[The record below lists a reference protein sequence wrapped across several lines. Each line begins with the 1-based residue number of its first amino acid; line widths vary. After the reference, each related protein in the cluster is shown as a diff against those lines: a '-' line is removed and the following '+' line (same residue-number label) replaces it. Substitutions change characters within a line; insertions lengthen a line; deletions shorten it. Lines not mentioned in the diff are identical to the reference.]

1 MNLTGVF
8 IARPIATTL
17 LTAAITLAGWVGFT
31 LMPIAPLPQI
41 DFPAINV
48 QVALP
53 GASPETMAAIMVT
66 PLERTVGRIAGL
78 TEMTSSSATGMASL
92 SLLFDLDR
100 DINGAARDVMAALD
114 AARSLLPPAL
124 PFNPVYRK
132 INPADAPIL
141 VMTMTSPTKPPGEI
155 YDAASTIVAQRLS
168 QVDGVGQ
175 VLVGGGSLPA
185 VRVELN
191 APALQSY
198 GLSVENIRT
207 AISNN
212 NVNIPKGI
220 IENTE
225 NRWQVDDN
233 DQAKT
238 AKEYRPLVLAYRH
251 GNPIRLQDIA
261 EVEDSVQ
268 DLRTLGLANGQR
280 AILLIVSRQPSA
292 NIIETVDR
300 IRAILPRLQAS
311 IPTSID
317 LKVVMDRTPSIR
329 ASLHDVER
337 SLVIATVLVILV
349 VFLFLGE
356 VRAALIPSI
365 AIPVSLIGTFG
376 ILYLG
381 HYSLD
386 NLSLMALTV
395 ATGFVVDDAIVML
408 ENITRYIERGLP
420 PLQAALIGAREVAFT
435 VVSMSVSLVAVFIP
449 LLLMGGMVG
458 RMFREFAVV
467 LSAAVLVSLV
477 VSLTTTPM
485 LCGRWLRP
493 VDPQHQIPSS
503 AWQRRLHWGVRLFE
517 RLENGYQRTL
527 DTALHHKR
535 LVLFLLFLTIGL
547 NFYLFSIVPKGFMPQ
562 QDTGRLI
569 GRVQADQNISFQ
581 AMRDKMTHFIRI
593 CNSDPDAQDVIG
605 FTGGEARN
613 AGNVFVVLKPEGER
627 HATSDEVI
635 ARLRTRFKAV
645 TGASLYFQ
653 PIQDLRF
660 GGRVGNAQYQY
671 TLQGNHLEELRTWSR
686 RIRIALAKLPE
697 LADVNSDQQE
707 LGLESWLEIDR
718 DTAARLGVDPRSLD
732 QVLNDLY
739 GQRIISTIF
748 NPLNQYRVVME
759 AAPPY
764 WQSPSMLEQTY
775 IYGTHGDMVPLAAVV
790 KIRPGNDS
798 LTVNHQG
805 QFPATTITFNLPP
818 GVSLGQAT
826 DAIHRTFKQLGV
838 PPSIQGSFE
847 GTAKVFKDSLSSEP
861 LLILGALVVVYIV
874 LGILY
879 ESLIHPLTILSTLPS
894 AGVGVVVAL
903 LITGQEFNL
912 MTLIGI
918 ILLIGIV
925 KKNAILMIDFALQA
939 ERSEGLSPEEAIL
952 KACVKRFRPILMT
965 TLAAMFGALP
975 LALDWG
981 SGGELRRPLGIAILG
996 GLALSQLLTLYTT
1009 PVVYL
1014 YLDRFRQRWGKR
1026 FTWKR
1031 IIPANSIASDV

>member
-1 MNLTGVF
+1 MNLTGLF

-141 VMTMTSPTKPPGEI
+141 VMTMTSPTKAPGEI

-168 QVDGVGQ
+168 QVEGVGQ

-191 APALQSY
+191 APSLQSY

-207 AISNN
+207 SISNN
-212 NVNIPKGI
+212 NVNIPKGLL
-220 IENTE
+220 ENTE

-233 DQAKT
+233 DQAKM
-238 AKEYRPLVLAYRH
+238 AKDYRPLVLAYRN

-317 LKVVMDRTPSIR
+317 LKVIMDRTPSIR

-337 SLVIATVLVILV
+337 SLVIATALVILV

-356 VRAALIPSI
+356 VHAALIPSI
-365 AIPVSLIGTFG
+365 AIPVSLVGTFG

-408 ENITRYIERGLP
+408 ENITRHIERGLP
-420 PLQAALIGAREVAFT
+420 PFQAALIGAQEVAFT
-435 VVSMSVSLVAVFIP
+435 VVSMSISLVAVFIP
-449 LLLMGGMVG
+449 LLLMGGLVG

-467 LSAAVLVSLV
+467 LSTAVLVSLV

-485 LCGRWLRP
+485 LCGRWLRR
-493 VDPQHQIPSS
+493 VDPQNRVPSS
-503 AWQRRLHWGVRLFE
+503 VWQRRLQWGSRLFQH
-517 RLENGYQRTL
+517 LEKKYQRTL
-527 DTALHHKR
+527 DTAIHHKR

-581 AMRDKMTHFIRI
+581 SMRDKMTRFIQI
-593 CNSDPDAQDVIG
+593 CKSDPDAQDVIG

-613 AGNVFVVLKPEGER
+613 AGNIFVVLRPEGER

-635 ARLRTRFKAV
+635 ARLRTRLKAV
-645 TGASLYFQ
+645 AGASLYFQ

-660 GGRVGNAQYQY
+660 GGRVTNAQYQY

-697 LADVNSDQQE
+697 LADVNSD
-707 LGLESWLEIDR
+707 
-718 DTAARLGVDPRSLD
+718 
-732 QVLNDLY
+732 
-739 GQRIISTIF
+739 
-748 NPLNQYRVVME
+748 
-759 AAPPY
+759 
-764 WQSPSMLEQTY
+764 
-775 IYGTHGDMVPLAAVV
+775 
-790 KIRPGNDS
+790 
-798 LTVNHQG
+798 
-805 QFPATTITFNLPP
+805 
-818 GVSLGQAT
+818 
-826 DAIHRTFKQLGV
+826 
-838 PPSIQGSFE
+838 
-847 GTAKVFKDSLSSEP
+847 
-861 LLILGALVVVYIV
+861 
-874 LGILY
+874 
-879 ESLIHPLTILSTLPS
+879 
-894 AGVGVVVAL
+894 
-903 LITGQEFNL
+903 
-912 MTLIGI
+912 
-918 ILLIGIV
+918 
-925 KKNAILMIDFALQA
+925 
-939 ERSEGLSPEEAIL
+939 
-952 KACVKRFRPILMT
+952 
-965 TLAAMFGALP
+965 
-975 LALDWG
+975 
-981 SGGELRRPLGIAILG
+981 
-996 GLALSQLLTLYTT
+996 
-1009 PVVYL
+1009 
-1014 YLDRFRQRWGKR
+1014 
-1026 FTWKR
+1026 
-1031 IIPANSIASDV
+1031 

>member
-408 ENITRYIERGLP
+408 ENITRHIERGLP

-493 VDPQHQIPSS
+493 VDPQHRIPSS

-593 CNSDPDAQDVIG
+593 CKSDPDAQDVIG

-635 ARLRTRFKAV
+635 ARLRTRLKAV

-660 GGRVGNAQYQY
+660 GGRVSNAQYQY

>member
-1 MNLTGVF
+1 MNLTGLF

-78 TEMTSSSATGMASL
+78 TEMTSSSATGMASI

-141 VMTMTSPTKPPGEI
+141 VMTMTSPTKAPGEI

-168 QVDGVGQ
+168 QVEGVGQ

-191 APALQSY
+191 APSLQSY

-207 AISNN
+207 SISNN
-212 NVNIPKGI
+212 NVNIPKGLL
-220 IENTE
+220 ENSE

-238 AKEYRPLVLAYRH
+238 AKDYRPLVLAYRN

-268 DLRTLGLANGQR
+268 DLRTLGLDNGQR

-365 AIPVSLIGTFG
+365 AIPVSLVGTFG

-408 ENITRYIERGLP
+408 ENITRHIERGLP
-420 PLQAALIGAREVAFT
+420 PLQAALIGAQEVAFT
-435 VVSMSVSLVAVFIP
+435 VVSMSISLVAVFIP
-449 LLLMGGMVG
+449 LLLMGGLVG

-467 LSAAVLVSLV
+467 LSTAVLVSLV

-485 LCGRWLRP
+485 LCGRWLRR
-493 VDPQHQIPSS
+493 VDPQDRAPSS
-503 AWQRRLHWGVRLFE
+503 AWKRRLQWGARLFQ
-517 RLENGYQRTL
+517 RLEKKYQRTL

-535 LVLFLLFLTIGL
+535 LVLLLLFLTIGL

-581 AMRDKMTHFIRI
+581 SMRDKMTRFIQI
-593 CNSDPDAQDVIG
+593 CKSDPDAQDVIG

-635 ARLRTRFKAV
+635 ARLRTRLKAV
-645 TGASLYFQ
+645 AGASLYFQ

-660 GGRVGNAQYQY
+660 GGRVTNAQYQY

-686 RIRIALAKLPE
+686 RIRTALAKLPE

-718 DTAARLGVDPRSLD
+718 DTASRLGVDPRALD

-775 IYGTHGDMVPLAAVV
+775 IYGSQGEMVPLAAVV
-790 KIRPGNDS
+790 KIRPGNVS

-838 PPSIQGSFE
+838 PPSIQGTFE

-903 LITGQEFNL
+903 LITRQEFNL

-939 ERSEGLSPEEAIL
+939 ERGEGLSPEEAIL

-965 TLAAMFGALP
+965 TLAAMFGSLP

-1014 YLDRFRQRWGKR
+1014 YLDHFRQRWGKR
-1026 FTWKR
+1026 FAWKR
-1031 IIPANSIASDV
+1031 IVPIHSATGDV